1 MRDKEQHDMQIRKRS
16 KDGPRAIQY
25 NHQTKHL
32 VMGLHINHLTNIAK
46 KQQSKNHISKGKGK
60 IRWRWHLLESDERN
74 AKINDRKVHKMLE
87 DAAANGIPV
96 SLGNG
101 FCDFEENGVKSYFTP
116 PFIFVSA
123 APTRPSELIL
133 LFFKKDFAKFFCYYY
148 YYIYFPSKPYNYV

>member
-101 FCDFEENGVKSYFTP
+101 FCDFEENGRPLAQDYDRGFAISSFLTP
-116 PFIFVSA
+116 FLDF
-123 APTRPSELIL
+123 EKIL
-133 LFFKKDFAKFFCYYY
+133 
-148 YYIYFPSKPYNYV
+148 SWT